1 MQAVMEL
8 SVEVPGLPSLSRVI
22 GRLEQ
27 VANVT
32 SVRRKN

>member
-1 MQAVMEL
+1 MQAVMDL
-8 SVEVPGLPSLSRVI
+8 SVEVPSLPSLSRMMS
-22 GRLEQ
+22 RLEQ